1 MTPQPARRLYNGRLL
16 VVLPYTSRDKHA
28 EQCLQ
33 SLQSLQECGIQVP
46 ADQCR
51 DSLQIPALIPE
62 VNRYIFFS
70 SRGFGMV
77 LALIMYSS
85 IWTNLY
91 FTAQV
96 FSSGHSWLTSISV
109 TLTAAMVTVV
119 VIVIINQHQKK
130 ININTD
136 IRLAAANELFMEY
149 NVLLG
154 ISNRWKRWHSVP
166 SLCFIYFHVWGCHQ
180 RLSQRLASMN
190 QDDLRQCLD
199 QLFIYIETPADPS
212 LAQTGDE
219 NHATEE
225 SPLLASGSREKPV
238 LCSKKIPLIPQDVPE
253 VMARQL
259 LIMASACYVRLLTTG
274 QLPRVHDAGH
284 TGVLD
289 VPCPCQFIENNILM
303 SGRCFTC
310 I

>member
-1 MTPQPARRLYNGRLL
+1 MPTSFSCLYNGRLL
-16 VVLPYTSRDKHA
+16 TVLPYTSRDKHA
-28 EQCLQ
+28 EQCIQ
-33 SLQSLQECGIQVP
+33 RLQECGVQIPVE
-46 ADQCR
+46 QCR
-51 DSLQIPALIPE
+51 ESLLIPALIPE

-70 SRGFGMV
+70 SRGFGMI
-77 LALIMYSS
+77 LALILYSS

-96 FSSGHSWLTSISV
+96 FSSGHSWVTSISV
-109 TLTAAMVTVV
+109 TIAAAVITVA
-119 VIVIINQHQKK
+119 IILIINQHQKK

-136 IRLAAANELFMEY
+136 IRLAAANEIFMEY

-154 ISNRWKRWHSVP
+154 ISNRSRRWHSVP
-166 SLCFIYFHVWGCHQ
+166 SLCFIYFHLWGCHQ
-180 RLSQRLASMN
+180 RLSQRLTNMN

-199 QLFIYIETPADPS
+199 QLFIFIETPADPL
-212 LAQTGDE
+212 LAEVGPE
-219 NHATEE
+219 NQPTEE
-225 SPLLASGSREKPV
+225 SPLLSSGTREKPV
-238 LCSKKIPLIPQDVPE
+238 LCSKKIALIVQDQPE

-259 LIMASACYVRLLTTG
+259 LVVASACYVRLLTTG

-289 VPCPCQFIENNILM
+289 VPCPCQFIENSILS

>member
-1 MTPQPARRLYNGRLL
+1 MTGQDGGAGPWSESSEPVVTLHSGLYNGRLL

-33 SLQSLQECGIQVP
+33 SLQSLQECGIQ
-46 ADQCR
+46 
-51 DSLQIPALIPE
+51 
-62 VNRYIFFS
+62 
-70 SRGFGMV
+70 
-77 LALIMYSS
+77 IMYSS